1 MARASDGF
9 ESSLF
14 INCPFDKDYRPL
26 LHSLIFVVFEC
37 GLQPRLASQEVDSG
51 RVRIE
56 KIRDLIRSCRY
67 SIHDIS
73 RMEPLSPGDDPRFNM
88 PFELGL
94 DLGCRYYGAPHLR
107 NKQCLILEKEPYRY
121 QRVLSDISG
130 NDVRAHGANAEILVA
145 EVRNWLRSLTDR
157 ILPSAGDL
165 WDRFLAFRSFLART
179 LGELRYSERDIQAL
193 EPMEYMGFISDWKA
207 ESSETN

>member
-1 MARASDGF
+1 MARVAEGF

-14 INCPFDKDYRPL
+14 INCPFDRDYVPL

-51 RVRIE
+51 RVRID
-56 KIRDLIRSCRY
+56 KIRELIRSCRY

-94 DLGCRYYGAPHLR
+94 DLGCRYYGSSHLR
-107 NKQCLILEKEPYRY
+107 DKQCLILEKERYRY

-130 NDVRAHGANAEILVA
+130 NDIRAHGSSAEALVS
-145 EVRNWLRSLTDR
+145 EVRNWLCSATDR
-157 ILPSAGDL
+157 ILPSGSDL
-165 WDRFLAFRSFLART
+165 WQRFGLFQDDLVDA
-179 LGELRYSERDIQAL
+179 LGHRRYSERDIRAL
-193 EPMEYMGFISDWKA
+193 EPVEYMRLIRDWKA
-207 ESSETN
+207 GIL

>member
-1 MARASDGF
+1 MARVAEGF

-14 INCPFDKDYRPL
+14 INCPFDSEYLPL

-73 RMEPLSPGDDPRFNM
+73 RMEPLLPGDDPRFNM

-94 DLGCRYYGAPHLR
+94 DLGCRYYGSPHLR
-107 NKQCLILEKEPYRY
+107 DKQCLILEKEPYRY

-130 NDVRAHGANAEILVA
+130 NDIRAHGADAQILIA
-145 EVRNWLRSLTDR
+145 EVRNWLRSATGR
-157 ILPSAGDL
+157 ILPSG
-165 WDRFLAFRSFLART
+165 
-179 LGELRYSERDIQAL
+179 GELWWRFSVFQDDLMGSLDYRRYSERDIRTL
-193 EPMEYMGFISDWKA
+193 EPLEFMELISDWKA
-207 ESSETN
+207 GIL

>member
-1 MARASDGF
+1 MARAAEGF

-14 INCPFDKDYRPL
+14 INCPFDSDYLPL
-26 LHSLIFVVFEC
+26 LQSLIFVVFEC

-94 DLGCRYYGAPHLR
+94 DLGCRYYGSPHLR
-107 NKQCLILEKEPYRY
+107 EKQCLILEKEPYRY

-130 NDVRAHGANAEILVA
+130 NDIRAHGADAQVLMT
-145 EVRNWLRSLTDR
+145 EVRNWLRSATDR
-157 ILPSAGDL
+157 ILPSGGDL
-165 WDRFLAFRSFLART
+165 WRRFNVFRRDLARA
-179 LGELRYSERDIQAL
+179 LGRRRYSKRDIRAL
-193 EPMEYMGFISDWKA
+193 EPMEYMGLISDWKA
-207 ESSETN
+207 GIF

>member
-1 MARASDGF
+1 MARASEGF

-14 INCPFDKDYRPL
+14 INCPFDRDYLPL
-26 LHSLIFVVFEC
+26 LQSLIFVVFEC
-37 GLQPRLASQEVDSG
+37 GLQPRLASLEVDSG

-73 RMEPLSPGDDPRFNM
+73 RMEPLYPGDDPRFNM

-94 DLGCRYYGAPHLR
+94 DLGCRYYGAPRLQS
-107 NKQCLILEKEPYRY
+107 KQCLILESERYRY

-130 NDVRAHGANAEILVA
+130 NDIRAHDADAETLMA
-145 EVRNWLRSLTDR
+145 EVRNWLRSTTDR
-157 ILPSAGDL
+157 ILPSANELWERFKIFRDDL
-165 WDRFLAFRSFLART
+165 ADALAHR
-179 LGELRYSERDIQAL
+179 RYSERDVQAL
-193 EPMEYMGFISDWKA
+193 EPVEYIDIISDWKA
-207 ESSETN
+207 GTL